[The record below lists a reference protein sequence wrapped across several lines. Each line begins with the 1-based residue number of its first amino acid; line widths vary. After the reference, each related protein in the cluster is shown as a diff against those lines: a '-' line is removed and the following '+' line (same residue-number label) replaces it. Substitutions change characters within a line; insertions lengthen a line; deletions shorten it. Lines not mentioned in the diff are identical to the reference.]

1 MISEAGHQTEI
12 ASLTSA
18 SIYFN
23 VFNRVLQETL
33 DNIFKAKDQMELD
46 NLLPDFQVL
55 ASFVY
60 SCTSFFLIY
69 KMF

>member
-1 MISEAGHQTEI
+1 MIADAGYQREI

-33 DNIFKAKDQMELD
+33 EDILKAKNPLELEA
-46 NLLPDFQVL
+46 LMPDFLVC
-55 ASFVY
+55 Y
-60 SCTSFFLIY
+60 SGQTS
-69 KMF
+69 